1 MAIIYSYP
9 GKSPVTANDTVVITD
24 SSTTTQAASATKS
37 ATMSAIASY
46 VINDSGNSIPLQ
58 RVLND
63 GATATS
69 QSQTWNGRIRLDS
82 GSGSPAGD
90 PIQFL
95 VQGDPGV
102 GANTLKF
109 EYNTDSTLLSQ
120 LQAVGGV
127 EFKTTTSGGGE
138 KLFTFNK
145 ATGNVVVGA
154 STQTDTLTVVG
165 ASSLNDGDLVID
177 KSVNNQTITALA
189 GDNITITGPEGI
201 TLQTTKAVNDDILID
216 AANGSAIGGNL
227 TMYGK
232 TVQLQSVGNG
242 GNMLLQS
249 QYQPGA
255 TATGLHLQTTGA
267 NSIIKVESNQDD
279 VQIVAPTGNVS
290 IGTLTQLNRK
300 VVISTLPA
308 GSPGTDREAVQF
320 YTNSPSSYDYVKS
333 WQRFK
338 LPNVSGNDASGDT
351 RLSLEFEN
359 TNGTNGNKGLRG
371 QFGDKFDLI
380 SDTEVIATV
389 APDSF
394 NIIKGGASFP
404 EQGATPDTTYELVN
418 RFASGTIETA
428 DIVVLNN
435 GVPETGSPALLN
447 GPASRAY
454 YQVVNSVV
462 SGFVHLVFNNTTL
475 ALTGQLFGLDLT
487 VTNGTGSGASLFA
500 LYPAD
505 NFQPGSIS
513 VGQLINWDVSRTIV
527 GGAIDASNKI
537 VFKRY
542 EDGPGGNFNL
552 ANIGGGSPNQ
562 IVFSGGSTIS
572 FSFTYYTAPYTP

>member
-9 GKSPVTANDTVVITD
+9 GKSPVSSNDTVVITD

-37 ATMSAIASY
+37 ATMSTIASY

-69 QSQTWNGRIRLDS
+69 QSQTWNGRLRLDS
-82 GSGSPAGD
+82 GSGSPVGD

-95 VQGDPGV
+95 VQGEPGV
-102 GANTLKF
+102 GNNQLKF
-109 EYNTDSTLLSQ
+109 EYNTDSSLLSQ
-120 LQAVGGV
+120 MQVVGGV
-127 EFKTTTSGGGE
+127 EFKTITSGGGE

-145 ATGNVVVGA
+145 TNGNVVVD
-154 STQTDTLTVVG
+154 SNTQTDTLTVVG

-177 KSVNNQTITALA
+177 KLVNKQTITALA
-189 GDNITITGPEGI
+189 GDSITITGPEGI

-232 TVQLQSVGNG
+232 TVQLESVGNG

-249 QYQPGA
+249 QYQPGGP
-255 TATGLHLQTTGA
+255 ATGLHLQTTGA

-279 VQIVAPTGNVS
+279 VQIVAPTGDVN

-320 YTNSPSSYDYVKS
+320 YTNTPSAYDYVKS

-338 LPNVSGNDASGDT
+338 LPNVTGNDASGDT

-359 TNGTNGNKGLRG
+359 TNGSNGNKGLRG

-404 EQGATPDTTYELVN
+404 EQGATPNTTYELVN
-418 RFASGTIETA
+418 RFASGTVETA

-435 GVPETGSPALLN
+435 GVAAPGLLVS
-447 GPASRAY
+447 PASRAY

-462 SGFVHLVFNNTTL
+462 SGFVHLVFTNTTL
-475 ALTGQLFGLDLT
+475 SLTGLLFGLDLT

-513 VGQLINWDVSRTIV
+513 VGQLINWDPVRSITN
-527 GGAIDASNKI
+527 GSIDASNKI

-542 EDGPGGNFNL
+542 EDPAGGNFNL
-552 ANIGGGSPNQ
+552 SNIGGGSPNQ

>member
-37 ATMSAIASY
+37 ATMSTIASY

-82 GSGSPAGD
+82 GSGSPVGD

-102 GANTLKF
+102 GVNTLKF

-120 LQAVGGV
+120 LQVVGGV

-145 ATGNVVVGA
+145 TNGNVVVG
-154 STQTDTLTVVG
+154 SNTQTNTLTVVG
-165 ASSLNDGDLVID
+165 ASSLNNGDLVVD

-201 TLQTTKAVNDDILID
+201 TLQTTKSVNDDILID

-255 TATGLHLQTTGA
+255 AATGLHLQTTGA
-267 NSIIKVESNQDD
+267 NSIIKIESNQDD
-279 VQIVAPTGNVS
+279 VQIVAPTGEVQ
-290 IGTLTQLNRK
+290 IGNLTQLNRK
-300 VVISTLPA
+300 VVISTIPS
-308 GSPGTDREAVQF
+308 GGTTDREAVQF

-338 LPNVSGNDASGDT
+338 LPNVAGNDTGGDT

-359 TNGTNGNKGLRG
+359 TNGSNGNKGLRG

-404 EQGATPDTTYELVN
+404 EQGATPNTTYELVN
-418 RFASGTIETA
+418 RFASGTIETN
-428 DIVVLNN
+428 DIIILNN
-435 GVPETGSPALLN
+435 GVAEPTGLLN

-454 YQVVNSVV
+454 YQVVNNVV
-462 SGFVHLVFNNTTL
+462 SGFAHLVFNNNTLTL
-475 ALTGQLFGLDLT
+475 AGSLFGLDLT

-513 VGQLINWDVSRTIV
+513 VGQLINWDTNRTVV
-527 GGAIDASNKI
+527 GAVIDASNKI

-542 EDGPGGNFNL
+542 EDGSGGDFNL